1 MFGTNPLPES
11 RGGGGGGGA
20 LPLRESVGMRRG
32 FAPHFRHLDDL
43 FAPQNLTMCTISF
56 RSCWVPFWTSSR
68 APLLI
73 FTRSGPPD
81 LNTMLTL
88 LSFAQPSVFESN
100 YTDSLFKNAFEY
112 VTCKISAICAGFIVS
127 TWTVSVSQ
135 YWFDCLVRLN
145 VRPLLFIKLRI

>member
-1 MFGTNPLPES
+1 MFGTNPL
-11 RGGGGGGGA
+11 

-43 FAPQNLTMCTISF
+43 FAPQNLTMSTISF

-73 FTRSGPPD
+73 FTRSAPPPRD

-127 TWTVSVSQ
+127 TWTVSVGQ